1 MPALAIIGSGPAGY
15 TAAIYAARANLAP
28 TLFTGKQA
36 GGQLTTTTEVENF
49 PGFPHGNLTE
59 YLKSSVP
66 AERLAMLPPH
76 GGKGITGPELMELVR
91 QQAINFGTIIR
102 EGCEIIKVEKRSD
115 GFAMTVN
122 DMYQGTETVEVFKA
136 VIVATGASARYLG
149 LPGEGEFLDGTG
161 KKTGL
166 TACATCDGAF
176 YKNVEVA
183 VVGGGD
189 TACEESM
196 FLTKFAS
203 KVHLL
208 HRRTELRASKVM
220 AARALANPK
229 ISPIWNTTL
238 GGYQTDAKGK
248 LESVTLVDTV
258 NGAKRQLAV
267 RGVFMAIGHTPNTSF
282 LAGTGVKLDK
292 DGYIDVEHGC
302 HTNVEGLFAAGDV
315 RDHHYRQAI
324 SAAGMGCMAA
334 LEAER
339 WLAVQS

>member
-1 MPALAIIGSGPAGY
+1 MPTLAIIGSGPAGY

-36 GGQLTTTTEVENF
+36 GGQLTTTTEVENY
-49 PGFPHGNLTE
+49 PGFPD
-59 YLKSSVP
+59 
-66 AERLAMLPPH
+66 
-76 GGKGITGPELMELVR
+76 GIMGPELMERFERQATRFGTVVR
-91 QQAINFGTIIR
+91 Q
-102 EGCEIIKVEKRSD
+102 GCEITKIEKRSD
-115 GFAMTVN
+115 GFAMTVS
-122 DMYQGTETVEVFKA
+122 DLYQGTETVEVFKA
-136 VIVATGASARYLG
+136 VIIATGASARYLG
-149 LPGEGEFLDGTG
+149 LPGEAEFLDGTG

-189 TACEESM
+189 TACEEAS

-220 AARALANPK
+220 ATRALNNPK

-258 NGAKRQLAV
+258 NGAQRQLTV
-267 RGVFMAIGHTPNTSF
+267 KGVFMAIGHTPNTAF

-302 HTNVEGLFAAGDV
+302 YTNVPGLFAAGDV

-339 WLAVQS
+339 WLVTQG

>member
-28 TLFTGKQA
+28 VLFTGRQA

-49 PGFPHGNLTE
+49 PGFPE
-59 YLKSSVP
+59 
-66 AERLAMLPPH
+66 
-76 GGKGITGPELMELVR
+76 GIMGPELMTRFE
-91 QQAINFGTIIR
+91 QQAARFGTVIR
-102 EGCEIIKVEKRSD
+102 QGCEIISIAKTASGFDLKVSD
-115 GFAMTVN
+115 L
-122 DMYQGTETVEVFKA
+122 YQGTETVESFQA
-136 VIVATGASARYLG
+136 VIIATGASARYAG
-149 LPGEGEFLDGTG
+149 LPGEAEFLTDGPNR
-161 KKTGL
+161 KHGL

-176 YKNVEVA
+176 YKNVPVC
-183 VVGGGD
+183 VIGGGD
-189 TACEESM
+189 TACEEAN

-203 KVHLL
+203 TVYLV
-208 HRRTELRASKVM
+208 HRRDELRASKVM

-229 ISPIWNTTL
+229 IKPVWNKTI
-238 GGYQTDAKGK
+238 GGYHVDAKNRLEAVSLIDTKDGSASK
-248 LESVTLVDTV
+248 LEVK
-258 NGAKRQLAV
+258 GC
-267 RGVFMAIGHTPNTSF
+267 FMAIGHQPNTGF

-302 HTNVEGLFAAGDV
+302 HTNVAGLFAAGDV

-339 WLAVQS
+339 FLATL

>member
-1 MPALAIIGSGPAGY
+1 MTMHMPALAIIGSGPAGY

-28 TLFTGKQA
+28 VLFTGKQA

-49 PGFPHGNLTE
+49 PGFPE
-59 YLKSSVP
+59 
-66 AERLAMLPPH
+66 
-76 GGKGITGPELMELVR
+76 GIMGPELMTRFEL
-91 QQAINFGTIIR
+91 QATRFGTVVRMGEVLSVTKTGAGFELKINDFMVG
-102 EGCEIIKVEKRSD
+102 EVTEI
-115 GFAMTVN
+115 
-122 DMYQGTETVEVFKA
+122 YQA

-149 LPGEGEFLDGTG
+149 LPGEAEFLDGTG

-189 TACEESM
+189 TACEEAN

-203 KVHLL
+203 KVYLL

-229 ISPIWNTTL
+229 ISPVWNVTL

-258 NGAKRQLAV
+258 NGAQRPLAV
-267 RGVFMAIGHTPNTSF
+267 KGVFMAIGHTPNTSF
-282 LAGTGVKLDK
+282 LKATGVKLDA

-302 HTNVEGLFAAGDV
+302 NTNIDGLFAAGDV

-339 WLAVQS
+339 WLAAKGLA